1 METYKEKTN
10 DSSNHYG
17 RIREIKTE
25 NFHSPSLVCIEEGKN
40 MIVDERMVTFIHS
53 LETENSEILETI
65 EKEALDTFV
74 PIIRKEMQ
82 SFLKVLLAIKK
93 PKRILEVGTA
103 VGFSAILMSEYAP
116 EDAHI
121 TTIEKYE
128 KRIPIAKENFRRAG
142 KEEKIT
148 LIEGDAMEV
157 LQSLDDKFDFIFMD
171 AAKGQYIY
179 YLPEVVRLLEKDG
192 VFVTD
197 NVLQDGDIIESR
209 FAVERRNRTI
219 HSRMRDYLYE
229 LKHHKVLE
237 TSIIPLGD
245 GVALS
250 TKVREE

>member
-1 METYKEKTN
+1 
-10 DSSNHYG
+10 
-17 RIREIKTE
+17 
-25 NFHSPSLVCIEEGKN
+25 

-53 LETENSEILETI
+53 LETENSAILETI

-82 SFLKVLLAIKK
+82 SFLKVLLSMQK
-93 PKRILEVGTA
+93 PLKILEVGTA

-116 EDAHI
+116 EDCHI

-128 KRIPIAKENFRRAG
+128 KRIPIARENFKRAG

-148 LIEGDAMEV
+148 LLEGDALEI
-157 LQSLDDKFDFIFMD
+157 LKGLEDSFDFIFMD

-179 YLPEVVRLLEKDG
+179 YMPEVLRLLRTGG
-192 VFVTD
+192 VLVSD

-219 HSRMRDYLYE
+219 HSRMREYLYE
-229 LKHHKVLE
+229 LKHDERLL

-245 GVALS
+245 GVAVS
-250 TKVREE
+250 VKQ